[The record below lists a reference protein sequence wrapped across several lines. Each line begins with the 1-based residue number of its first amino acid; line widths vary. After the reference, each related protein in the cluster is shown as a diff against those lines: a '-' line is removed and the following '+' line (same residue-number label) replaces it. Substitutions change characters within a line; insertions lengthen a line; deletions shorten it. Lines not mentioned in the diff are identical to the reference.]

1 MSFGAQQSAKKA
13 VASQMYRRGFAFA
26 DIPHYTGIG
35 IGEGANWTDSGFE
48 GLPVELELGGLYP
61 LQSGGGGRC
70 PGRGVQGGSFVQST
84 ETCMGVFYGV
94 RNK

>member
-35 IGEGANWTDSGFE
+35 IGEGAVVVEDEHYLHDYIPSELDHDSGFE
-48 GLPVELELGGLYP
+48 GLPVELE
-61 LQSGGGGRC
+61 
-70 PGRGVQGGSFVQST
+70 
-84 ETCMGVFYGV
+84 
-94 RNK
+94 